1 MYFSLSLRAKCEEER
16 KVIAV
21 ASDSYERNKKNMYHS
36 LKELLKQAEDHEV
49 LLSEVV
55 LNNEIEQFGMTRE
68 TIYQKLE
75 ERYEVMKRAASRA
88 LGEPLDTAGNL
99 IKGVAMQHN
108 TYVENGQTLCGSF
121 INTAMAMALSGSE
134 VNASMGRICAAPTA
148 GACGILPAVLI
159 SIEKGRAC
167 SGQAMLN
174 ALLTASGIGTVIM
187 KNATV
192 AGAEGGCQAECGVAA
207 AMAAAAGVELCG
219 GTPEQSVWAASL
231 ALVNCMGLVCDPI
244 AGLVQVPCAQR
255 NASQTV
261 NALTCIDLAM
271 AGMTL
276 PVTPDE
282 VVESMYKV
290 GRMLPPQLRE
300 TAQGGIASTKSAQE
314 ITKEIFS

>member
-1 MYFSLSLRAKCEEER
+1 
-16 KVIAV
+16 
-21 ASDSYERNKKNMYHS
+21 MYHN
-36 LKELLKQAEDHEV
+36 LKELLQQAEDKEV
-49 LLSEVV
+49 LLSEIV
-55 LNNEIEQFGMTRE
+55 LSNEMEQFGLDSD
-68 TIYQKLE
+68 TIYKKLE
-75 ERYEVMKRAASRA
+75 DRYEVMERAAVKA
-88 LGEPLDTAGNL
+88 LGERLETAGNL
-99 IKGVAMQHN
+99 ISGIAMQQN
-108 TYVENGQTLCGSF
+108 TYATQGNTLCGDF
-121 INTAMAMALSGSE
+121 MNTAMAMALSGSE

-148 GACGILPAVLI
+148 GACGIVPAVLI
-159 SIEKGRAC
+159 SIERARNIDKK
-167 SGQAMLN
+167 AMLN
-174 ALLTASGIGTVIM
+174 AILTTSGIGTIIM

-219 GTPEQSVWAASL
+219 GTPAQSIWAASL

-261 NALTCIDLAM
+261 NALTCIDLAL

-276 PVTPDE
+276 PITPDE

-300 TAQGGIASTKSAQE
+300 TAQGGIAATQSAQE
-314 ITKEIFS
+314 ITKKIFS

>member
-1 MYFSLSLRAKCEEER
+1 
-16 KVIAV
+16 
-21 ASDSYERNKKNMYHS
+21 MYHN
-36 LKELLKQAEDHEV
+36 LKELLQQAEDHEV
-49 LLSEVV
+49 LLSEIV
-55 LNNEIEQFGMTRE
+55 LQNEIEQFGTTKE
-68 TIYQKLE
+68 KIYQKLE
-75 ERYEVMKRAASRA
+75 ERYHVMEKAAVRA
-88 LGEPLDTAGNL
+88 LGERLETAGNL
-99 IKGVAMQHN
+99 ISGIAMQQN
-108 TYVENGQTLCGSF
+108 EYTAKGQTLCGEF
-121 INTAMAMALSGSE
+121 MNTAMAMALSGSE

-148 GACGILPAVLI
+148 GACGIVPAVLI
-159 SIEKGRAC
+159 SIEKARNC
-167 SGQAMLN
+167 SKEAMLN
-174 ALLTASGIGTVIM
+174 AILTSSGIGTIMM
-187 KNATV
+187 KNATI

-219 GTPEQSVWAASL
+219 GTPSQSVWAAVL

-300 TAQGGIASTKSAQE
+300 TAQGGLAATQSAQE
-314 ITKEIFS
+314 IQKKIFS

>member
-1 MYFSLSLRAKCEEER
+1 
-16 KVIAV
+16 
-21 ASDSYERNKKNMYHS
+21 MYHN
-36 LKELLKQAEDHEV
+36 LKELLQQAEDYEV
-49 LLSEVV
+49 LLSEIV
-55 LNNEIEQFGMTRE
+55 LKNEIEQFGTTAE
-68 TIYQKLE
+68 KVYQKLE
-75 ERYEVMKRAASRA
+75 VRYEVMERAAERA
-88 LGEPLDTAGNL
+88 LGEPLETAGNL
-99 IKGVAMQHN
+99 ISGIAMQQQEY
-108 TYVENGQTLCGSF
+108 TRQENTLCGEF

-148 GACGILPAVLI
+148 GACGIVPAVLL
-159 SIEKGRAC
+159 SIEKKRKC
-167 SGQAMLN
+167 SREAMLN
-174 ALLTASGIGTVIM
+174 AILTTAGIGTVMM
-187 KNATV
+187 KNATI

-219 GTPEQSVWAASL
+219 GTPRQSVWAAAL

-244 AGLVQVPCAQR
+244 AGLVQIPCAQR

-300 TAQGGIASTKSAQE
+300 TAQGGLAATKSAQE
-314 ITKEIFS
+314 ITKNIFEKKYSL

>member
-1 MYFSLSLRAKCEEER
+1 MQQN
-16 KVIAV
+16 
-21 ASDSYERNKKNMYHS
+21 SY
-36 LKELLKQAEDHEV
+36 
-49 LLSEVV
+49 
-55 LNNEIEQFGMTRE
+55 T
-68 TIYQKLE
+68 
-75 ERYEVMKRAASRA
+75 
-88 LGEPLDTAGNL
+88 
-99 IKGVAMQHN
+99 
-108 TYVENGQTLCGSF
+108 ENGTTLCGDF
-121 INTAMAMALSGSE
+121 MNTAMAMALSGSE

-148 GACGILPAVLI
+148 GACGIVPAVLF
-159 SIEKGRAC
+159 SIEKVKNL
-167 SGQAMLN
+167 SKEAMLN
-174 ALLTASGIGTVIM
+174 ALLTTSGIGTVIM

-219 GTPEQSVWAASL
+219 GTPEQSIWAACL

-282 VVESMYKV
+282 VIESMYKV

-300 TAQGGIASTKSAQE
+300 TAQGGIAATQSAQE
-314 ITKEIFS
+314 ITKKIFV

>member
-1 MYFSLSLRAKCEEER
+1 
-16 KVIAV
+16 
-21 ASDSYERNKKNMYHS
+21 MYHN
-36 LKELLKQAEDHEV
+36 LKELLQQSKERNV
-49 LLSEVV
+49 LISKIV
-55 LNNEIEQFGMTRE
+55 LDNEIEQFGYTKE
-68 TIYQKLE
+68 QVYTKLE
-75 ERYEVMKRAASRA
+75 ERYEVMHRAATKA
-88 LGEPLDTAGNL
+88 LKESLPTAGNL
-99 IKGVAMQHN
+99 ITGIAMQQN
-108 TYVENGQTLCGSF
+108 SYTEEGKTLCGDF
-121 INTAMAMALSGSE
+121 MNTAMAMALSGSE

-148 GACGILPAVLI
+148 GACGIVPAVLF
-159 SIEKGRAC
+159 SIEKAKNLPKE
-167 SGQAMLN
+167 AVLN
-174 ALLTASGIGTVIM
+174 ALLTTSGIGTVIM

-219 GTPEQSVWAASL
+219 GTPEQSIWAACL

-261 NALTCIDLAM
+261 NALTCIDLAL

-282 VVESMYKV
+282 VIESMYKV

-300 TAQGGIASTKSAQE
+300 TAQGGIAATQSAQE
-314 ITKEIFS
+314 ITKKIFS

>member
-1 MYFSLSLRAKCEEER
+1 
-16 KVIAV
+16 
-21 ASDSYERNKKNMYHS
+21 MYHN
-36 LKELLKQAEDHEV
+36 LKELLQQAKDHEV
-49 LLSEVV
+49 LLSEIV
-55 LNNEIEQFGMTRE
+55 LQNEIEQFDMTEE

-75 ERYEVMKRAASRA
+75 ERYEVMKRAAARA
-88 LGEPLDTAGNL
+88 LGEKLETAGNL
-99 IKGVAMQHN
+99 ISGIAMQHN
-108 TYVENGQTLCGSF
+108 EYIRAGETLCGTF
-121 INTAMAMALSGSE
+121 MNTAMAMALSGSE

-148 GACGILPAVLI
+148 GACGIVPAVLF
-159 SIEKGRAC
+159 SIE
-167 SGQAMLN
+167 QARQCNKKTMLN
-174 ALLTASGIGTVIM
+174 ALLTASGIGIVIM

-219 GTPEQSVWAASL
+219 GTPEQSVWAAAL

-282 VVESMYKV
+282 VVEAMYKV

-300 TAQGGIASTKSAQE
+300 TAQGGLAATKSGQE
-314 ITKEIFS
+314 IQNKIFS

>member
-1 MYFSLSLRAKCEEER
+1 MYHNLRELLQQAEER
-16 KVIAV
+16 
-21 ASDSYERNKKNMYHS
+21 N
-36 LKELLKQAEDHEV
+36 V
-49 LLSEVV
+49 LLSRIV
-55 LNNEIEQFGMTRE
+55 LENEMEQFGIDAQ
-68 TIYQKLE
+68 TIYQKLAD
-75 ERYEVMKRAASRA
+75 RYEVMERAASRA
-88 LGEPLDTAGNL
+88 LNEPLNTAGNL
-99 IKGVAMQHN
+99 IRGIAMQQN
-108 TYVENGQTLCGSF
+108 AYTIKGETLCGEF
-121 INTAMAMALSGSE
+121 MNTAMAMALSGSE
-134 VNASMGRICAAPTA
+134 VNASMGKICAAPTA
-148 GACGILPAVLI
+148 GACGIVPAVLI
-159 SIEKGRAC
+159 SIERAKELPK
-167 SGQAMLN
+167 SEMLN
-174 ALLTASGIGTVIM
+174 ALLTTSGIGTIIM

-219 GTPEQSVWAASL
+219 GTPRQSIWAAVL

-282 VVESMYKV
+282 VIESMYKV

-300 TAQGGIASTKSAQE
+300 TAQGGIAATQSAQE

>member
-1 MYFSLSLRAKCEEER
+1 
-16 KVIAV
+16 
-21 ASDSYERNKKNMYHS
+21 MYHN
-36 LKELLKQAEDHEV
+36 LRELLQQAEDHEV
-49 LLSEVV
+49 LLSEIV
-55 LNNEIEQFGMTRE
+55 LQNEVEQFNTTKE
-68 TIYQKLE
+68 AVYQKLE
-75 ERYEVMKRAASRA
+75 ERYEVMERAAVKA
-88 LGEPLDTAGNL
+88 LGERLETAGNL
-99 IKGVAMQHN
+99 ISGIAMQQN
-108 TYVENGQTLCGSF
+108 EYTVKGQTLCGEF
-121 INTAMAMALSGSE
+121 MNTAMAMALSGSE

-148 GACGILPAVLI
+148 GACGIVPAVLI
-159 SIEKGRAC
+159 SIERAKNC
-167 SGQAMLN
+167 SRKAMLN
-174 ALLTASGIGTVIM
+174 AILTSSGIGTIMM
-187 KNATV
+187 KNATI

-219 GTPEQSVWAASL
+219 GTPVQSVWAAAL

-282 VVESMYKV
+282 VVEAMYKV

-300 TAQGGIASTKSAQE
+300 TAQGGLAATQSAQE
-314 ITKEIFS
+314 IQKKIFS

>member
-1 MYFSLSLRAKCEEER
+1 
-16 KVIAV
+16 
-21 ASDSYERNKKNMYHS
+21 MYHN
-36 LKELLKQAEDHEV
+36 LKELLQQAEDREV
-49 LLSEVV
+49 LLSEIV
-55 LNNEIEQFGMTRE
+55 LENEIEQFGYDAE
-68 TIYQKLE
+68 TIYKRLE
-75 ERYEVMKRAASRA
+75 ERYDVMERAAVRA
-88 LGEPLDTAGNL
+88 LGERLETAGNL
-99 IKGVAMQHN
+99 ISGIAMQHN
-108 TYVENGQTLCGSF
+108 EFKQKGQTLCGDF

-148 GACGILPAVLI
+148 GACGIVPAVLI
-159 SIEKGRAC
+159 SIERARGC
-167 SGQAMLN
+167 SKKAMLD
-174 ALLTASGIGTVIM
+174 AILTTSGIGTVIM

-219 GTPEQSVWAASL
+219 GTPRQSVWAASL

-255 NASQTV
+255 NASQSV

-300 TAQGGIASTKSAQE
+300 TAQGGIAATQSAQE
-314 ITKEIFS
+314 ITRKIFS

>member
-1 MYFSLSLRAKCEEER
+1 
-16 KVIAV
+16 
-21 ASDSYERNKKNMYHS
+21 MYHN
-36 LKELLKQAEDHEV
+36 LKELLQQAEERGV
-49 LLSEVV
+49 LLSKIV
-55 LNNEIEQFGMTRE
+55 LENEIEQFGIDAQ
-68 TIYQKLE
+68 TIYGKLA
-75 ERYEVMKRAASRA
+75 ERYEVMERAASRA

-99 IKGVAMQHN
+99 IRGIAMQQN
-108 TYVENGQTLCGSF
+108 EYTVKGKTLCGNF

-134 VNASMGRICAAPTA
+134 VNASMGKICAAPTA
-148 GACGILPAVLI
+148 GACGIVPAVLI
-159 SIEKGRAC
+159 SIEREKDIPK
-167 SGQAMLN
+167 SEMLN
-174 ALLTASGIGTVIM
+174 ALLTTSGIGTVIM

-219 GTPEQSVWAASL
+219 GTPRQSIWAAVL

-282 VVESMYKV
+282 VIESMYKV

-300 TAQGGIASTKSAQE
+300 TAQGGIAATQSAQD
-314 ITKEIFS
+314 ITRKIFS

>member
-1 MYFSLSLRAKCEEER
+1 
-16 KVIAV
+16 
-21 ASDSYERNKKNMYHS
+21 MYHN
-36 LKELLKQAEDHEV
+36 LKELLQQAQDREV
-49 LLSEVV
+49 LLSEIV
-55 LNNEIEQFGMTRE
+55 LENEIEQFGYTKE
-68 TIYQKLE
+68 QIYEKLKAC
-75 ERYEVMKRAASRA
+75 YEVMERAAVKA
-88 LGEPLDTAGNL
+88 LNQRLETAGNL
-99 IKGVAMQHN
+99 ISGIAMRQNEYTKGG
-108 TYVENGQTLCGSF
+108 ETLCGSF
-121 INTAMAMALSGSE
+121 MNLAMAMALSGSE

-148 GACGILPAVLI
+148 GACGIVPAVLI
-159 SIEKGRAC
+159 SIEKARNIGEK
-167 SGQAMLN
+167 AMLD
-174 ALLTASGIGTVIM
+174 AILTTSGIGTVIM

-219 GTPEQSVWAASL
+219 GTPEQSVWAAAL

-261 NALTCIDLAM
+261 NALTCIDLALG
-271 AGMTL
+271 GMKL

-300 TAQGGIASTKSAQE
+300 TAQGGIAATQSAQE
-314 ITKEIFS
+314 ITKKIFS

>member
-1 MYFSLSLRAKCEEER
+1 
-16 KVIAV
+16 
-21 ASDSYERNKKNMYHS
+21 MYHN
-36 LKELLKQAEDHEV
+36 LKELLQQAEDHEV
-49 LLSEVV
+49 LLSEIV
-55 LNNEIEQFGMTRE
+55 LQNEVEQFGTTE
-68 TIYQKLE
+68 EVIYQKLE
-75 ERYEVMKRAASRA
+75 ERYLVMQRAAQKA
-88 LGEPLDTAGNL
+88 LNEPLETAENL
-99 IKGVAMQHN
+99 ISGIAMQQN
-108 TYVENGQTLCGSF
+108 EYTKNGNTLCGEF
-121 INTAMAMALSGSE
+121 MNYAMAMALSGSE

-148 GACGILPAVLI
+148 GACGILPAVLF
-159 SIEKGRAC
+159 SIEKTRKC
-167 SGQAMLN
+167 SQKAMLN
-174 ALLTASGIGTVIM
+174 AILTSSGIGTIMM

-219 GTPEQSVWAASL
+219 GTPRQSVWAAVL

-282 VVESMYKV
+282 VVEAMYKV

-300 TAQGGIASTKSAQE
+300 TAQGGLAATHSAQE
-314 ITKEIFS
+314 ITQKIFS

>member
-1 MYFSLSLRAKCEEER
+1 
-16 KVIAV
+16 
-21 ASDSYERNKKNMYHS
+21 MYHS
-36 LKELLKQAEDHEV
+36 LKELLQQAEDREV
-49 LLSEVV
+49 LLSEIV
-55 LNNEIEQFGMTRE
+55 LDNEIELSGMERGK
-68 TIYQKLE
+68 ILQKLE
-75 ERYEVMKRAASRA
+75 ERYEVMKRAAVRA
-88 LGEPLDTAGNL
+88 LGERLETAGNL
-99 IKGVAMQHN
+99 ISGIAMQHREY
-108 TYVENGQTLCGSF
+108 TAKGTTLCGEF
-121 INTAMAMALSGSE
+121 MNLAMAMALSGSE

-148 GACGILPAVLI
+148 GACGIVPAVLI
-159 SIEKGRAC
+159 SIEQAKNC
-167 SGQAMLN
+167 SEKAMLN

-219 GTPEQSVWAASL
+219 GTPRQSVWAAVL
-231 ALVNCMGLVCDPI
+231 ALVNCMGLVCDPV

-261 NALTCIDLAM
+261 NALTCIDLAL

-300 TAQGGIASTKSAQE
+300 TAQGGIAATKSAQE
-314 ITKEIFS
+314 ITKRIFS

>member
-1 MYFSLSLRAKCEEER
+1 
-16 KVIAV
+16 
-21 ASDSYERNKKNMYHS
+21 MYHN
-36 LKELLKQAEDHEV
+36 LKELLQQAEDHEV
-49 LLSEVV
+49 LLSEIV
-55 LNNEIEQFGMTRE
+55 LQNEIEQFGT
-68 TIYQKLE
+68 TKDKIYQKLE
-75 ERYEVMKRAASRA
+75 ERYDVMEKAAVRA
-88 LGEPLDTAGNL
+88 LGERLETAGNL
-99 IKGVAMQHN
+99 ISGIAMQQN
-108 TYVENGQTLCGSF
+108 EYTAKGQTLCGEF
-121 INTAMAMALSGSE
+121 MNTAMAMALSGSE
-134 VNASMGRICAAPTA
+134 VNAAMGRICAAPTA
-148 GACGILPAVLI
+148 GACGIVPAVLI
-159 SIEKGRAC
+159 SIERAKNC
-167 SGQAMLN
+167 SKEAMLN
-174 ALLTASGIGTVIM
+174 AILTSSGIGTVMM
-187 KNATV
+187 KNATI

-219 GTPEQSVWAASL
+219 GTPAQSVWAAAL

-300 TAQGGIASTKSAQE
+300 TAQGGLAATQSAQE
-314 ITKEIFS
+314 IQKKIFS